1 MIIAD
6 THAIVWWV
14 LDRDRLSTDARSAM
28 ERGPIGVP
36 VISCLE
42 IAMLAQRGRIE
53 LDAPPLQWLESV
65 AALPNVRLLPL
76 DVQLCVTAANLP
88 DPIRDPA
95 DRLIVATALQQGVPL
110 VTKDARIHESRIV
123 PTIW

>member
-1 MIIAD
+1 
-6 THAIVWWV
+6 
-14 LDRDRLSTDARSAM
+14 
-28 ERGPIGVP
+28 
-36 VISCLE
+36 
-42 IAMLAQRGRIE
+42 MLAHRGRIE